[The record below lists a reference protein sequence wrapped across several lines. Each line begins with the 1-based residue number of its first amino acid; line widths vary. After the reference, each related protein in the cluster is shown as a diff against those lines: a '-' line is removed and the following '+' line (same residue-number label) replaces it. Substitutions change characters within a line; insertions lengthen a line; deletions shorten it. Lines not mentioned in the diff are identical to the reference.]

1 MQLEE
6 PIKRI
11 LEDTRRVWDHDGTRS
26 CVRESFRKMIE
37 CRTPVLGWLLYASET
52 EKRRVY
58 FTCKVRSCPSCGYRA
73 TLQWQREQWTQLP
86 DVSYAGLVFTMPDV
100 FWGIFKQNRHLL
112 HDLATIGGEAVLQW
126 MKDKY
131 GIRPLILVVQH
142 TFGRHLN
149 FNAHLHMLVSAGGLS
164 ETESRWMEGLI
175 LNPVGFMKLWKHG
188 IITYLR
194 LALDAGILKSGLKS
208 WELRELLADKY
219 EVGWHVDMQE
229 RISKRHF
236 LGYAARYIRR
246 PPIAQHRFQEID
258 GPVVKF
264 LTKDTKT
271 NETVLDEL
279 TKEEFIQILADHVPD
294 KSVHSVRYYGL
305 LAPRSRSRAFAIMF
319 KLLGQQQRL
328 RPCRLSWAEMILKYF
343 GRNPLIDSSGQS
355 MKYVGHYFPVTA

>member
-1 MQLEE
+1 MQLDE
-6 PIKRI
+6 PIKEI
-11 LEDTRRVWDHDGTRS
+11 LIDSREFWDHDGTRP
-26 CVRESFRKMIE
+26 CVRENFKKMID
-37 CRTPVLGWLLYASET
+37 CGTPALGWLLYASET
-52 EKRRVY
+52 EVRRVY

-86 DVSYAGLVFTMPDV
+86 DVPYAGLVFTMPDV
-100 FWGIFKQNRHLL
+100 FWSIFKQNRHLL
-112 HDLATIGGEAVLQW
+112 HDLPTIGGEAVLQW

-164 ETESRWMEGLI
+164 EAESRWIEGLT
-175 LNPVGFMKLWKHG
+175 LNWVGYMKLWRHG

-194 LALDAGILKSGLKS
+194 LALAAGILKSDLKG

-246 PPIAQHRFQEID
+246 PPVAQHRFQEIR
-258 GPVVKF
+258 PVVKF
-264 LTKDTKT
+264 WTKDTATK
-271 NETVLDEL
+271 ETVLDEL
-279 TKEEFIQILADHVPD
+279 PKERFIQILADHVPD
-294 KSVHSVRYYGL
+294 KYVHSVRYYGL
-305 LAPRSRSRAFAIMF
+305 LAPRSRSRVFAIMF
-319 KLLGQQQRL
+319 KLLGQKRRPHPRRL
-328 RPCRLSWAEMILKYF
+328 CWAEMILKYF
-343 GRNPLIDSSGQS
+343 KRNPLIDSRGQS
-355 MKYVGHYFPVTA
+355 MQYVGQYFPAAA